1 MGMKLFIASLA
12 VIGVLLGGFAWYY
25 KNTQARIT
33 TLVENAAKLESVTKT
48 QEATITQLQESAQ
61 EQAALT
67 QELSG
72 KLAQAEK
79 ENRKIATML
88 ANTDIV
94 KNSIANPKAVEEK
107 INAEVTNFFSDL
119 KSVTTTQ

>member
-33 TLVENAAKLESVTKT
+33 TLVENAAKLETVTKT
-48 QEATITQLQESAQ
+48 QEATITQLQKSAQ

-107 INAEVTNFFSDL
+107 INAEVTSFFNDL
-119 KSVTTTQ
+119 KSVTATK

>member
-1 MGMKLFIASLA
+1 MYGNETVYCISRRYRCSTRWFCL
-12 VIGVLLGGFAWYY
+12 VLQKYS
-25 KNTQARIT
+25 IT
-33 TLVENAAKLESVTKT
+33 TLVENAAKLETVTKT
-48 QEATITQLQESAQ
+48 QEATIAQLQESAQ

-107 INAEVTNFFSDL
+107 INAEVTSFFNDL
-119 KSVTTTQ
+119 KSVTAIK

>member
-25 KNTQARIT
+25 KNTQERIT
-33 TLVENAAKLESVTKT
+33 TLVENAAKLETVTKT
-48 QEATITQLQESAQ
+48 QKATITQLQESAQ

-88 ANTDIV
+88 ANTYIV

-107 INAEVTNFFSDL
+107 INAEVTSFFNDL
-119 KSVTTTQ
+119 KSVTTNQ

>member
-1 MGMKLFIASLA
+1 MGMKLFIGSLA
-12 VIGVLLGGFAWYY
+12 VISILLSGFTWYY

-33 TLVENAAKLESVTKT
+33 TLVENAAKLEAVTKT
-48 QEATITQLQESAQ
+48 QEATIKELQESAQ
-61 EQAALT
+61 EQAILT

-72 KLAQAEK
+72 KLAQSEK
-79 ENRKIATML
+79 ENKKIATML

-94 KNSIANPKAVEEK
+94 KNSIADPISVEET

-119 KSVTTTQ
+119 RAVTTSK